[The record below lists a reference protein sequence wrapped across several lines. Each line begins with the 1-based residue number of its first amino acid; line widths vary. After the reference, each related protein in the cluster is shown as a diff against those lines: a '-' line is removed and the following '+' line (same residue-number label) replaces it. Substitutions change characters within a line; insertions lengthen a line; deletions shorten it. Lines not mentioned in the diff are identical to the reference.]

1 MKTFLTLVCSLA
13 LACSAGAAQ
22 DNNKSK
28 KQAQKNRPA
37 QSTQYARPAAGAK
50 KAAPKRYQP
59 ASTGASYQKA
69 KARQGVNNQ
78 VYQSRSNVKTAKKG
92 SQQVAVQNAQAQRNA
107 TKTREARQGVNN
119 QVYQSRPN
127 VKTAKKGSQQVAV
140 QNAQAQRNATKT
152 KQARQGV
159 NNQVYQSRA
168 NVKTAKKSSQQIAAQ
183 NSQGGRYAT
192 SANYNKKTKQWKGN
206 TAAAAGFQSN
216 AGKYK
221 AQRFNLASNT
231 RPTKYT
237 AVKFQQNRRIQ
248 GSQYW
253 QGKNYGAFRNYR
265 PMWHDRGWWRNHYNR
280 VVFAYGGWY
289 YWNSG
294 WWYPAWGYEPGA
306 YYAWDGPIYAYNGL
320 PPDQVV
326 ANVQAALQA
335 QGYYQG
341 EVDGLLGPLTR
352 EAIAGYQRDRGL
364 YMTSAIDQPTLE
376 SLGMT

>member
-1 MKTFLTLVCSLA
+1 MRTFLILVCSLG
-13 LACSAGAAQ
+13 LVCSAGAAQ
-22 DNNKSK
+22 NDNKSK
-28 KQAQKNRPA
+28 KQAQKNRQT
-37 QSTQYARPAAGAK
+37 QSTQYARPSSGPK

-59 ASTGASYQKA
+59 TSTATSYQKT

-92 SQQVAVQNAQAQRNA
+92 SQQIAAQNAQAGRYS
-107 TKTREARQGVNN
+107 TK
-119 QVYQSRPN
+119 
-127 VKTAKKGSQQVAV
+127 
-140 QNAQAQRNATKT
+140 KT

-183 NSQGGRYAT
+183 NAQAGRYAT
-192 SANYNKKTKQWKGN
+192 SATYNKKTKQWKGN
-206 TAAAAGFQSN
+206 TASAAAFQSN
-216 AGKYK
+216 AKKYK

-231 RPTKYT
+231 RPTKFT

-253 QGKNYGAFRNYR
+253 QGKNYWAFRNYR
-265 PMWHDRGWWRNHYNR
+265 PVWHDRIWWRSHYNR
-280 VVFAYGGWY
+280 VVFVYGGWY

-294 WWYPAWGYEPGA
+294 WWYPAWGYAPNA
-306 YYAWDGPIYAYNGL
+306 YYAYDGPIYGYNSL
-320 PPDQVV
+320 PPDQVI
-326 ANVQAALQA
+326 ANVQAALQE

-352 EAIAGYQRDRGL
+352 TAIANYQRDHGL
-364 YMTSAIDQPTLE
+364 YETAAVDQPTLE